1 MGIVKGFPFEFFE
14 PSCQNVI
21 VKTQLTQNG
30 WSLIS
35 TQICRKRHI
44 HDAKLSDYQLYQKNK
59 KKYSGTCR
67 NHMAHV
73 NSAKFLITPFL
84 KYLLDGYFCI
94 NTFRLFKNDLFSRH
108 NLKTANKSELNIL
121 KPEVYFQPSQTS
133 TMELFLRSSGGV
145 LKVFL

>member
-35 TQICRKRHI
+35 TQIWRKRHI

-59 KKYSGTCR
+59 KKIP
-67 NHMAHV
+67 AHV
-73 NSAKFLITPFL
+73 SSANFLITPFL
-84 KYLLDGYFCI
+84 KNPLDGYFCI

>member
-1 MGIVKGFPFEFFE
+1 
-14 PSCQNVI
+14 
-21 VKTQLTQNG
+21 
-30 WSLIS
+30 
-35 TQICRKRHI
+35 
-44 HDAKLSDYQLYQKNK
+44 
-59 KKYSGTCR
+59 
-67 NHMAHV
+67 MAHV

-84 KYLLDGYFCI
+84 KNPLDGYFCI

-145 LKVFL
+145 LKVFLWILQNSQENTCAWDLKSLSLSNKKNKKNSDTVVFLWILRNFFNTIFKEPKKLSISDEKRHCRCSTSF